1 MGGDLDLLTKASLL
15 SEKFNDK
22 VIYDMLTD

>member
-15 SEKFNDK
+15 SEKFNDN
-22 VIYDMLTD
+22 VIYDILTD

>member
-1 MGGDLDLLTKASLL
+1 MGSDLDLLTKASIL

-22 VIYDMLTD
+22 VIYDMLTE

>member
-1 MGGDLDLLTKASLL
+1 MGGNLDLLIKASLL

-22 VIYDMLTD
+22 VIYDMLTE

>member
-22 VIYDMLTD
+22 VIYDMLND